1 MWDETGEGDRQRA
14 GGRGGT
20 MTEDLYHD
28 IILDH
33 YRSPRNR
40 SSQLEA
46 ADVHVHHN
54 NPLCGDELDLRL
66 RVVSDGGEPA
76 IDVVVYDGEGCSI
89 SMASASAMTE
99 AVAGRDLVDADDLAE
114 NFRSM
119 MHGDP
124 VKREDDLLDGIAF
137 QGVAKFPVRV
147 KCALLGWM
155 ALRDAISTFQQGGAT
170 HHVTH
175 EEPTL

>member
-1 MWDETGEGDRQRA
+1 MSLD
-14 GGRGGT
+14 
-20 MTEDLYHD
+20 DLYQE

-40 SSQLEA
+40 SGQLEPH
-46 ADVHVHHN
+46 DVHVHHS

-66 RVVSDGGEPA
+66 RVGQDGTIA
-76 IDVVVYDGEGCSI
+76 ALAYDGDGCSI

-99 AVAGRDLVDADDLAE
+99 AVAGRALSDADDLAE
-114 NFRSM
+114 GFRLM
-119 MHGDP
+119 MHGEG
-124 VKREDDLLDGIAF
+124 VKREDDLLDGVAF

-155 ALRDAISTFQQGGAT
+155 ALKDAMTTYRHGGEE
-170 HHVTH
+170 HRVTH
-175 EEPTL
+175 D